1 MKILVTAGPTREK
14 IDPVRFLSNAS
25 SGKMGYAIASC
36 AAQRGHEVVL
46 ISGPVALPAPEKV
59 RRIDVGSAAEMYD
72 AVAAEFPLCDI
83 LIMAAAVAD
92 YRVAEPFPEK
102 LKKMPGE
109 LVLTLER
116 TTDILSEMG
125 KRKRPGQRLVGFAAE
140 SCDLLRYAQEKLTKK
155 NLDWIAAN
163 CLADGFGTDS
173 NRVIL
178 ISRDG
183 KKAELGPAPK
193 AEIARQM
200 LDAIL

>member
-25 SGKMGYAIASC
+25 SGKMGYAIADC
-36 AAQRGHEVVL
+36 AARRGHEVVL

-59 RRIDVGSAAEMYD
+59 RRIDVESAAEMYD
-72 AVAAEFPLCDI
+72 AVAAEFPRCDV

-92 YRVAEPFPEK
+92 YRVAQPFAEK

-109 LVLTLER
+109 FTLTLER
-116 TTDILSEMG
+116 TTDILAEMG
-125 KRKRPGQRLVGFAAE
+125 KLKQENQKLVGFAAE
-140 SCDLLRYAQEKLTKK
+140 SRDLLRYAEEKLAKK

-163 CLADGFGTDS
+163 RLADGFGTDS

-183 KKAELGPAPK
+183 GKIELGPAPK
-193 AEIARQM
+193 TEIARQM